1 LAISVS
7 DLTFSELVVSDACLG
22 SSEMARRVQAQD
34 WAVTPLGA
42 PATWSRALGSAVAIA
57 LRSPSPMAIAWG
69 PELTCIYNDAA
80 RQVLGDSRPGALGQP
95 ARELLRGAWES
106 VGPQLR
112 AVLDRGESIRADDE
126 PLKLSRRGGS
136 EVSYFTYALSPIPDD
151 DGSVGGVLLVSQDV
165 TARVLTEAERRRT
178 SDIVAHDQDKA
189 NLFGNASHELRTP
202 LGLIIGQ
209 LELLLED
216 RRLAERS
223 RDSIAVAHRS
233 ALRMLRVVN
242 SLLDFSRLEV
252 GQDIGG
258 FQRTDVA
265 RLTAEIAAM
274 FQSAAHRA
282 GVRLVVDCPPLPE
295 LVCADPDAWERI
307 VSNLISNALKFTP
320 RGEVRVSTSLEGAQV
335 RLTVEDT
342 GIGIARDELAHVFS
356 RFYRSPD
363 QAARARAGAGIG
375 LALVRELV
383 NLHQGTIEAKSPRRR
398 GTRMT
403 VRIPLD
409 SSRCG
414 EDHSADPKRAF
425 ASRRSVRVF
434 VDEAEGWFEPIA
446 DTGPANG
453 AGPAANGDTSDRWGA
468 DPPQV
473 LVVEDDPD
481 MREYL
486 RRLLGR
492 HYRVQLA
499 RDGNDA
505 LERVRR
511 DTPNLVISD
520 VIMPHT
526 DGFGL
531 LRVLRGSSQTSSLP
545 VILLSARAE
554 PESSLRALELGADD
568 YIVKPFGAPELLARV
583 RTTLRNAR
591 GRTDAAV
598 TRGRVEERARHEA
611 ELRTLL
617 DDLRAA
623 QHRVAVAGDAERRRI
638 ERDLHDGAQQRLM
651 ALRLELGLLEERL
664 TEEPNR
670 AAETLKRLRLE
681 LDEALEELRELAHGL
696 YPPLLASDGLEAA
709 LGVMARRSAIPVTIA
724 AGEMTR
730 APRSIESTVYFCCL
744 EALQNATK
752 HAGPDAQAT
761 IELEMSD
768 EILLFS
774 VCDNGV
780 GFDPSA
786 VAPGHGLVNLRDRLQ
801 ALGGDA
807 SVRSSPGDGTT
818 VSGHIPL
825 P

>member
-22 SSEMARRVQAQD
+22 SSEMARRVQAHD
-34 WAVTPLGA
+34 WAATPLGP

-80 RQVLGDSRPGALGQP
+80 RRVLGDSRPGALGQP

-112 AVLDRGESIRADDE
+112 AVLDRGESILADDE
-126 PLKLSRRGGS
+126 PLKLSRRGSS

-165 TARVLTEAERRRT
+165 TARVLAEAERRRA
-178 SDIVAHDQDKA
+178 SHIVAQDQDKA
-189 NLFGNASHELRTP
+189 NLFGNASHELRTR

-223 RDSIAVAHRS
+223 RDSVAVAHRS
-233 ALRMLRVVN
+233 ALRMLRLVN

-320 RGEVRVSTSLEGAQV
+320 RGEVRVSISLEGAQV

-383 NLHQGTIEAKSPRRR
+383 HLHQGTIEAKSPRRR

-414 EDHSADPKRAF
+414 EDHS
-425 ASRRSVRVF
+425 
-434 VDEAEGWFEPIA
+434 
-446 DTGPANG
+446 
-453 AGPAANGDTSDRWGA
+453 
-468 DPPQV
+468 
-473 LVVEDDPD
+473 
-481 MREYL
+481 
-486 RRLLGR
+486 
-492 HYRVQLA
+492 
-499 RDGNDA
+499 DGNDA

-520 VIMPHT
+520 VMMRRT

>member
-1 LAISVS
+1 MAISVS

-22 SSEMARRVQAQD
+22 SSEMARRVQAHD
-34 WAVTPLGA
+34 WAATPLGP

-80 RQVLGDSRPGALGQP
+80 RRVLGDSRPGALGQP

-165 TARVLTEAERRRT
+165 TARVLAEAERRRT
-178 SDIVAHDQDKA
+178 SDIVAHDQHKA

-320 RGEVRVSTSLEGAQV
+320 RGEVRVSISLEGAQV

-383 NLHQGTIEAKSPRRR
+383 HLHQGTIEAKSPRRR

-414 EDHSADPKRAF
+414 EDHS
-425 ASRRSVRVF
+425 
-434 VDEAEGWFEPIA
+434 
-446 DTGPANG
+446 
-453 AGPAANGDTSDRWGA
+453 
-468 DPPQV
+468 
-473 LVVEDDPD
+473 
-481 MREYL
+481 
-486 RRLLGR
+486 
-492 HYRVQLA
+492 
-499 RDGNDA
+499 DGNDA

-520 VIMPHT
+520 VMMPRT

-752 HAGPDAQAT
+752 HAGPDAEAT